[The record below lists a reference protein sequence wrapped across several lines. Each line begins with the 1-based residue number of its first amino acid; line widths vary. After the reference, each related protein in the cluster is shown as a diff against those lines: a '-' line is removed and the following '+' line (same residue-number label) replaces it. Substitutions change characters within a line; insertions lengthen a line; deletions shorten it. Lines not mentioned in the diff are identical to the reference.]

1 MPKKVVKCWW
11 WWWRL
16 PNWGGQDQQGRSR
29 AGAKQKWGWSM
40 SRAGLS
46 WRFTIGRLW
55 WVSWVGQKIAIDLS
69 NSRRPF
75 KYILCWYLPNVA
87 PHNKFHQ
94 NQMKKTKVESIQYW
108 STLVGQLGWSKNS
121 RSHFKN
127 ILCCSFPNVTPHN
140 KFHLNRMK
148 NTEVQIFDILEK

>member
-1 MPKKVVKCWW
+1 MLNTIKGGSRRAEKSRKVLMMMMKVAKLRWAG
-11 WWWRL
+11 
-16 PNWGGQDQQGRSR
+16 PAGQEQGGSKAKVGLKHEQGR
-29 AGAKQKWGWSM
+29 A
-40 SRAGLS
+40 L
-46 WRFTIGRLW
+46 
-55 WVSWVGQKIAIDLS
+55 VKIHYS

-94 NQMKKTKVESIQYW
+94 NQMKKTKVELIQYW
-108 STLVGQLGWSKNS
+108 STLVGQSGWSKNS
-121 RSHFKN
+121 RSPFKN
-127 ILCCSFPNVTPHN
+127 ILCCSFPNVTPYN